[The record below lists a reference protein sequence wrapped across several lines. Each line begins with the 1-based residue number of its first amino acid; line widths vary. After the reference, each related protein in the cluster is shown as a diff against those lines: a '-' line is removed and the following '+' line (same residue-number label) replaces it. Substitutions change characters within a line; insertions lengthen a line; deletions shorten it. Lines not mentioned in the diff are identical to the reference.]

1 MPVAP
6 RFFALLLLLPAIL
19 MSTSSTAA
27 DSSPS
32 GLSVVGLNGAEI
44 RITADQW
51 AALPHESV
59 DVVDHGGSQVHFE
72 GVPAREI
79 LNLAGA
85 PLGKDLRGAN
95 LAVFVVA
102 EAADGY
108 RVVYALTEFDS
119 EFRDLTILVADK
131 RDGKALGAEEGPLR
145 IVVPGEKR
153 QGRWTR
159 QLVVLR
165 IGKVQ

>member
-1 MPVAP
+1 MLEA
-6 RFFALLLLLPAIL
+6 RRLFTWLLLTFAISL
-19 MSTSSTAA
+19 CGLAAA
-27 DSSPS
+27 DGPAF
-32 GLSVVGLNGAEI
+32 GLSVLGLNGGEI
-44 RITADQW
+44 RITAEQW
-51 AALPHESV
+51 RALPRDFV

-79 LNLAGA
+79 LKLVDA
-85 PLGKDLRGAN
+85 PLGKDLRGGN

-108 RVVYALTEFDS
+108 RVVYSLTEFD
-119 EFRDLTILVADK
+119 EAFRDATILVADK
-131 RDGKALGAEEGPLR
+131 RDGQALGAQEGPLR

-159 QLVVLR
+159 QLVALKL
-165 IGKVQ
+165 GKAQ

>member
-1 MPVAP
+1 MPVAR
-6 RFFALLLLLPAIL
+6 RFLASLFLLAAIL
-19 MSTSSTAA
+19 TSTLPLAA
-27 DSSPS
+27 DSPAFE
-32 GLSVVGLNGAEI
+32 LSVVGLSGAEI

-59 DVVDHGGSQVHFE
+59 DVVGHGGMQVHFE

-79 LNLAGA
+79 LKLAGA

-119 EFRDLTILVADK
+119 EFRDAAILVADK
-131 RDGKALGAEEGPLR
+131 RDGKALAAAEGPLR
-145 IVVPGEKR
+145 MVVPGEKR

-159 QLVVLR
+159 QLVALKL
-165 IGKVQ
+165 GKAQ

>member
-1 MPVAP
+1 MPVAR
-6 RFFALLLLLPAIL
+6 RFLTWLFLLVAIL
-19 MSTSSTAA
+19 TSTLPLAA
-27 DSSPS
+27 DSPAF
-32 GLSVVGLNGAEI
+32 GLSVVGLSGAEI

-59 DVVDHGGSQVHFE
+59 DVVDHGGMQVHFE

-79 LNLAGA
+79 LKLAGA

-119 EFRDLTILVADK
+119 EFRDATILVADK
-131 RDGKALGAEEGPLR
+131 RDGKALAAAEGPLR
-145 IVVPGEKR
+145 MVVPGEKR

-159 QLVVLR
+159 QLVAL
-165 IGKVQ
+165 KLSKAQ

>member
-1 MPVAP
+1 MQLVR
-6 RFFALLLLLPAIL
+6 RFFALLLLLFAALIF
-19 MSTSSTAA
+19 TSSAAA
-27 DSSPS
+27 DSPPF
-32 GLSVVGLNGAEI
+32 GLSVVGLNGTEI
-44 RITADQW
+44 QITADQW

-79 LNLAGA
+79 LKLAGA
-85 PLGKDLRGAN
+85 PLGQELRGAN

-119 EFRDLTILVADK
+119 EFRDATILIADK
-131 RDGKALGAEEGPLR
+131 R
-145 IVVPGEKR
+145 
-153 QGRWTR
+153 
-159 QLVVLR
+159 
-165 IGKVQ
+165 

>member
-1 MPVAP
+1 MLAA
-6 RFFALLLLLPAIL
+6 RRSFALLLLLSAMLIPTLSA
-19 MSTSSTAA
+19 AA
-27 DSSPS
+27 DSSPLV
-32 GLSVVGLNGAEI
+32 LSVIGLNGAEI

-59 DVVDHGGSQVHFE
+59 DVIDHGGVQAHFE

-79 LNLAGA
+79 LKLAGA
-85 PLGKDLRGAN
+85 PLGKELRGAN

-119 EFRDLTILVADK
+119 EFRDATILVADK
-131 RDGKALGAEEGPLR
+131 REGKVLAATEGPLR

-159 QLVVLR
+159 QLVALKL
-165 IGKVQ
+165 GKAR

>member
-1 MPVAP
+1 MFEA
-6 RFFALLLLLPAIL
+6 RRLFTWLLLTFAISL
-19 MSTSSTAA
+19 SGLAAA
-27 DSSPS
+27 DGPTF
-32 GLSVVGLNGAEI
+32 GLSVIGLNGGVI
-44 RITADQW
+44 RITAEQW
-51 AALPHESV
+51 TALPRDFV

-79 LNLAGA
+79 LKLVGA
-85 PLGKDLRGAN
+85 PLGKDLRGSN

-108 RVVYALTEFDS
+108 RAVYSLAEFDDA
-119 EFRDLTILVADK
+119 FRDATILVADK
-131 RDGKALGAEEGPLR
+131 RDGQALGAQEGPLR

-159 QLVVLR
+159 QLVAPKL
-165 IGKVQ
+165 GKAQ